1 MEVVIPK
8 ERFEEL
14 LFEQKDA
21 IHTQGSIHGY
31 KLSTAMGTKTKRFL
45 FLKINGKSIQITVG
59 EKAFKQIKDATNNSY
74 SLEE

>member
-31 KLSTAMGTKTKRFL
+31 KLVQQWE
-45 FLKINGKSIQITVG
+45 LKPKG
-59 EKAFKQIKDATNNSY
+59 FY
-74 SLEE
+74 S